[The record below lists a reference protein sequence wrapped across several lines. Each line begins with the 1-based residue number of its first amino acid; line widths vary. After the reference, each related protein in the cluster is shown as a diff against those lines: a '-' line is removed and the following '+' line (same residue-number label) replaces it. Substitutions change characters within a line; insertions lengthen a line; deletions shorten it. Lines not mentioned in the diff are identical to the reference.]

1 MTPPLSS
8 PPASLRASW
17 LSPAVLKPALA
28 AALLSALLVLAL
40 ALAHGGHVSALMM
53 LPQDGRCPQ
62 TLGVPKGVV
71 VFTEEGYDGY
81 LYYYIARDLRLVHG
95 CAGGKRY
102 QRILY
107 PFLVWLLALG
117 RDGLIP
123 LMMSLVNVLAVGAGT
138 WLMAGWLA
146 ELGRSPWLALFY
158 GLSLGH
164 VLVIQYALPG
174 GVALFFSL
182 AGAFA
187 YLQRGR
193 AVLASVLFALAL
205 LARETSALLL
215 APLVLWTIPRRRFK
229 EMIILGL
236 ALAPYLAWIGAL
248 WLRFGSLEMMESNL
262 SNVTPDLEGLR
273 LFLSKIDLHSGL
285 RELLRTASS
294 LPYLAFVLLCLGLS
308 GRRLAASRSD
318 QERLWSWILVFIS
331 LSTLFLAEGMWGFIS
346 CIGRVTLCLVP
357 AAILFAVQREDR
369 SGRLILASLG
379 GLYLLGLARVYL
391 AGVHG
396 YFVQP

>member
-1 MTPPLSS
+1 MPDLNPLST
-8 PPASLRASW
+8 PNRASW

-40 ALAHGGHVSALMM
+40 SLAHGGNVSALMM
-53 LPQDGRCPQ
+53 LPDDGPCPRA
-62 TLGVPKGVV
+62 LGVPKGVV

-81 LYYYIARDLRLVHG
+81 LYYYIARDLSLVHG

-107 PFLVWLLALG
+107 PLLVWLLALG
-117 RDGLIP
+117 RDSLIP
-123 LMMSLVNVLAVGAGT
+123 LMMSLVNVLAIGAGT
-138 WLMAGWLA
+138 WLMAVWLA

-174 GVALFFSL
+174 AVALLFSL

-187 YLQRGR
+187 YLRR
-193 AVLASVLFALAL
+193 ERVVLASALFTLAL
-205 LARETSALLL
+205 LARETSVLLL
-215 APLVLWTIPRRRFK
+215 APLTIWTLYKRRLK
-229 EMIILGL
+229 DMIVLGL

-248 WLRFGSLEMMESNL
+248 WLRFGSLEMMESNI

-273 LFLSKIDLHSGL
+273 LFLSKIDFHSGL

-294 LPYLAFVLLCLGLS
+294 LPYLGFVLLCLGLGAWRLPKS
-308 GRRLAASRSD
+308 GSD
-318 QERLWSWILVFIS
+318 QERLWSWMLVFIS
-331 LSTLFLAEGMWGFIS
+331 LASLILAEGMWGFIS

-369 SGRLILASLG
+369 PGKLLLASLG
-379 GLYLLGLARVYL
+379 GLYLMALARVYL
-391 AGVHG
+391 AGVHN
-396 YFVQP
+396 YFVQG